1 MVFEMK
7 RITKTYDAVVAND
20 DVSLHLNRGEILSI
34 VGENGAGKSTIMKIL
49 YGLEQPDSGE
59 IFVNGA
65 PCRFRNPSDAM
76 AAGIGMVQQH
86 FMLFEEMTVAEN
98 IVFRNELRRGP
109 FMDMNR
115 TVETVRRISERYE
128 LKIDPLARIAD
139 CPVGL
144 RQRVEILKILYQN
157 AEIIIFDE
165 PSAVLTPLEVDA
177 LLDTIRGLAKAGKSI
192 VLITHK
198 LQEVMAVSD
207 RIYVMRQGRVVAE
220 RMAADTDISELALL
234 MVGHPLASYAIDPPK
249 PGATLLET
257 RDLRLMENGREVL
270 SNVSLHV
277 NAGEIVGIAGVSGN
291 GQSQLIRCITGLEKS
306 SGGQV
311 LVAGKDVTNQSVR
324 RIRDAGLAHIS
335 EDRYV
340 WGSAPDG
347 TLEENA
353 LMARQDEAPF
363 SSRGII
369 RPRAIRDHA
378 VKLIESFNVK
388 ASSPSQRMRELSGGN
403 AQKLIVAREMSL
415 DTPVLICCE
424 PTRGI
429 DIGAMEAIHNRML
442 QRREAGGAILLVSS
456 ELTEIMSLSDRIYVI
471 FEGRIVGE
479 FQRGSMDDRALGILM
494 VGGSSAHEQ

>member
-1 MVFEMK
+1 
-7 RITKTYDAVVAND
+7 
-20 DVSLHLNRGEILSI
+20 
-34 VGENGAGKSTIMKIL
+34 
-49 YGLEQPDSGE
+49 
-59 IFVNGA
+59 
-65 PCRFRNPSDAM
+65 
-76 AAGIGMVQQH
+76 
-86 FMLFEEMTVAEN
+86 
-98 IVFRNELRRGP
+98 
-109 FMDMNR
+109 MNR
-115 TVETVRRISERYE
+115 TVETVRHISERYE

-177 LLDTIRGLAKAGKSI
+177 LLETIRGLAKAGKSI

-207 RIYVMRQGRVVAE
+207 RVYVMRQGKVVAE
-220 RMAADTDISELALL
+220 RMAADTNIAELAML
-234 MVGHPLASYAIDPPK
+234 MVGHPLASYQIDPPK
-249 PGATLLET
+249 PGPVMLET
-257 RDLRLMENGREVL
+257 KGLRLMDNGRALL
-270 SNVSLHV
+270 SDISLHV
-277 NAGEIVGIAGVSGN
+277 SAGEIVGIAGVSGN
-291 GQSQLIRCITGLEKS
+291 GQSHLIRCITGLEKAT
-306 SGGQV
+306 GGQV
-311 LVAGKDVTNQSVR
+311 LVAGKDVTNRSVR
-324 RIRDAGLAHIS
+324 EIRDAGLAHIS

-353 LMARQDEAPF
+353 LMAREDEAPF
-363 SSRGII
+363 SRHGII
-369 RPRAIRDHA
+369 RPGAIRDYA
-378 VKLIESFNVK
+378 RKLIGDFNVK
-388 ASSPSQRMRELSGGN
+388 ASSPTQKMRELSGGN

-429 DIGAMEAIHNRML
+429 DIGAMEAIHSRML
-442 QRREAGGAILLVSS
+442 QRREAGTAILLVSS

-479 FQRGSMDDRALGILM
+479 FQRGGMDDRRLGLLM
-494 VGGSSAHEQ
+494 VGGSIEHEQ

>member
-7 RITKTYDAVVAND
+7 HITKTYDTVVAND

-49 YGLEQPDSGE
+49 YGLEKPDSGE
-59 IFVNGA
+59 IIVGGKTQ
-65 PCRFRNPSDAM
+65 RFNNPSDAM
-76 AAGIGMVQQH
+76 AVGIGMVQQH
-86 FMLFEEMTVAEN
+86 FMLFEQMTVAEN
-98 IVFRNELRRGP
+98 IVFKNELKNGP

-115 TVETVRRISERYE
+115 TVETVRQISERYE
-128 LKIDPLARIAD
+128 LKIDPLARISD

-165 PSAVLTPLEVDA
+165 PSAVLTPLEVEA
-177 LLDTIRGLAKAGKSI
+177 LLETIRGLARAGKSI

-207 RIYVMRQGRVVAE
+207 RVYVMRQGRVVAE
-220 RMAADTDISELALL
+220 RMAAETDIRELAML
-234 MVGHPLASYAIDPPK
+234 MVGHPLASYEIDPPK
-249 PGATLLET
+249 PGETLLET
-257 RDLRLMENGREVL
+257 QGLRLTENGREVL
-270 SNVSLHV
+270 SDISLHV

-291 GQSQLIRCITGLEKS
+291 GQSELIRCITGLEKS
-306 SGGQV
+306 TGGRV
-311 LVAGKDVTNQSVR
+311 LVCGRDVTNRSVR
-324 RIRDAGLAHIS
+324 EIRDAGLAHIS

-340 WGSAPDG
+340 WGSAPEG

-353 LMARQDEAPF
+353 LMARQDEKPF
-363 SSRGII
+363 SAGGII
-369 RPRAIRDHA
+369 RPGAIRELA
-378 VKLIESFNVK
+378 VRLIQDFNVK
-388 ASSPSQRMRELSGGN
+388 ASSPTQKMRELSGGN

-442 QRREAGGAILLVSS
+442 QRRDDGAAILLVSS

-479 FQRGSMDDRALGILM
+479 FSRGSMDDRHLGLLM
-494 VGGSSAHEQ
+494 VGGSIGHEQ

>member
-7 RITKTYDAVVAND
+7 HITKTYGSVVAND

-49 YGLEQPDSGE
+49 YGLERPDSGE
-59 IFVNGA
+59 ILVNGQ
-65 PCRFRNPSDAM
+65 PRRFHNPSDAM
-76 AAGIGMVQQH
+76 AVGIGMVQQH

-98 IVFRNELRRGP
+98 IVFKNELRRGP

-115 TVETVRRISERYE
+115 TVETVRQISERYE
-128 LKIDPLARIAD
+128 LKIDPLERIAD

-177 LLDTIRGLAKAGKSI
+177 LLDTIRGLARAGKSI

-220 RMAADTDISELALL
+220 RMAAETDMSELALL
-234 MVGHPLASYAIDPPK
+234 MVGHPLASYQIDPPK
-249 PGATLLET
+249 PGPVMLET
-257 RDLRLMENGREVL
+257 KGLRLMDNGRQVL
-270 SNVSLHV
+270 SDISLHV

-291 GQSQLIRCITGLEKS
+291 GQSHLIRCITGLERS
-306 SGGQV
+306 TGGQV
-311 LVAGKDVTNQSVR
+311 LVAGKDVTNRSVR
-324 RIRDAGLAHIS
+324 QIRDAGLAHIS

-340 WGSAPDG
+340 WGSAPEG

-353 LMARQDEAPF
+353 LMARQDESPF
-363 SSRGII
+363 SRHGII
-369 RPRAIRDHA
+369 RPGAIRDYA
-378 VKLIESFNVK
+378 VKLIRDFNVK
-388 ASSPSQRMRELSGGN
+388 ASSPAQKMRELSGGN

-429 DIGAMEAIHNRML
+429 DIGAMEAIHSRML
-442 QRREAGGAILLVSS
+442 QRRDDGAAILLVSS

-479 FQRGSMDDRALGILM
+479 FQRGSMDDRHLGLLM
-494 VGGSSAHEQ
+494 VGGSIGHGE

>member
-7 RITKTYDAVVAND
+7 HITKTYGGVVAND

-49 YGLEQPDSGE
+49 YGLERPDSGE
-59 IFVNGA
+59 ILVNGQ
-65 PCRFRNPSDAM
+65 PRRFHNPSDAM
-76 AAGIGMVQQH
+76 AVGIGMVQQH

-115 TVETVRRISERYE
+115 TVETVRQISERYE

-177 LLDTIRGLAKAGKSI
+177 LLDTIRGLAKAGKSV

-220 RMAADTDISELALL
+220 RMAADTDMSELALL

-249 PGATLLET
+249 PGPVMLET
-257 RDLRLMENGREVL
+257 KGLRLTDNGRQVL
-270 SNVSLHV
+270 SDISLHV

-291 GQSQLIRCITGLEKS
+291 GQSHLIRCITGLEKS
-306 SGGQV
+306 TGGQV
-311 LVAGKDVTNQSVR
+311 LVAGKDVTNRSVR
-324 RIRDAGLAHIS
+324 QIRDAGLAHIS

-340 WGSAPDG
+340 WGSAPEG

-363 SSRGII
+363 SSRGIV
-369 RPRAIRDHA
+369 RPRAIRDYA
-378 VKLIESFNVK
+378 LKLIRGFNVK
-388 ASSPSQRMRELSGGN
+388 AASATQRMRELSGGN

-429 DIGAMEAIHNRML
+429 DIGAMEAIHSRML
-442 QRREAGGAILLVSS
+442 QRRQEGTAILLVSS

-479 FQRGSMDDRALGILM
+479 FQRGGMDDRRLGLLM
-494 VGGSSAHEQ
+494 VGGTIGHEQ